1 MVGLCRVLSSSGKQ
15 SPLLSDLH
23 VGRWHSRGCCCHP
36 CASAPISNRHQT
48 CWCCARAAGAVSWF
62 SACVISAT
70 RLGAFYGAAPALHQ
84 VMGGCPRPRR
94 VFAVHLGAVLP
105 TGSLTSSDEVS
116 GGCKT
121 CNCFFFTTNTPA
133 NSLFSMAYGKICLF
147 RTFSGFCSCWTS
159 NVSPSQLSAC
169 WKTVIILY
177 HLVRDVLWWCS

>member
-1 MVGLCRVLSSSGKQ
+1 MLVLCLSSWGCFLVQ
-15 SPLLSDLH
+15 CLCDL
-23 VGRWHSRGCCCHP
+23 CHP
-36 CASAPISNRHQT
+36 SGSLLRRSSCSTPGDGGLPQATQGVCSSPWGSAPHRIT
-48 CWCCARAAGAVSWF
+48 
-62 SACVISAT
+62 
-70 RLGAFYGAAPALHQ
+70 
-84 VMGGCPRPRR
+84 
-94 VFAVHLGAVLP
+94 
-105 TGSLTSSDEVS
+105 LTSSDEVS